1 MVENYDHSRV
11 VEVINDGTAH
21 LVELEPNL
29 AVMEAAKEVDLFG

>member
-1 MVENYDHSRV
+1 MGEKYDQSRV
-11 VEVINDGTAH
+11 VEIINHGTAH